1 MAKTEVAKAGGTT
14 LPAHIAGMEMTG
26 AGVST
31 SQEDLLTPMVRIL
44 QALSPEV
51 EKKGINYVQGAEP
64 GMILIKNI
72 SNGLFD
78 GDKGFL
84 FQPVEETKAVVEWV
98 PRSAGG
104 GAGGGFVG
112 TYPEMPASAI
122 KQKDPNNPKKLMVI
136 NKETGNLLVDTRYRF
151 GFIFTDAGAVLPAVI
166 PFSSTGHSVAR
177 GLNTLMAL
185 KSFNGKI
192 IDAYCVLY
200 RVKTKLRQRGTQNWY
215 VLDFSEAGEDGQP
228 KWATTEQIDQA
239 KAFRNSILKGE
250 RKVEQV
256 VPEDHDDD
264 DKM

>member
-1 MAKTEVAKAGGTT
+1 MAKEVAKVGGAA

-31 SQEDLLTPMVRIL
+31 SQDDLLTPMVRVL

-51 EKKGINYVQGAEP
+51 EKKGINYIQGAEP

-72 SNGLFD
+72 PNGLFGD
-78 GDKGFL
+78 GGFL
-84 FQPVEETKAVVEWV
+84 FQPVEETKAVVEWI
-98 PRSAGG
+98 PRNAGG
-104 GAGGGFVG
+104 GGGGGFVG
-112 TYPEMPASAI
+112 TYPEMPSTAI
-122 KQKDPNNPKKLMVI
+122 KQKDPNNPKKMLTI

-151 GFIFTDAGAVLPAVI
+151 GFIYTDAGVAFPAVI

-200 RVKTKLRQRGTQNWY
+200 RVHTKLRQRGSQNWY
-215 VLDFSEAGEDGQP
+215 VLDFSEAGDGGQP
-228 KWATTEQIDQA
+228 KWASQEQIEQA
-239 KAFRNSILKGE
+239 KAFRTSILKGE
-250 RKVEQV
+250 RKIEQDRV
-256 VPEDHDDD
+256 DDHEDDD
-264 DKM
+264 GKM